1 METGLGTYKGKFC
14 IIYFDYILNVGKLIH
29 YPGYFVLKEK
39 IPILQKYLYRKLLFE
54 KSKIILSEK
63 EKVEIENMDLE
74 TESYLLHRL
83 LYKECQDYKYENEHS
98 IDKTIT
104 TNIIS
109 TKIDDDKVKDKEN
122 SSISKEEINNES
134 SFTEENALKDL
145 NFFANDDIEE
155 KKEKPK
161 FLAKKRKLKTKENE
175 FLNLNISETKKKKA
189 EITFEEEDN
198 IQNDSNQDGS
208 SEDDYGNLSDGITF
222 EYKVESDDDEA
233 CI

>member
-1 METGLGTYKGKFC
+1 
-14 IIYFDYILNVGKLIH
+14 
-29 YPGYFVLKEK
+29 
-39 IPILQKYLYRKLLFE
+39 
-54 KSKIILSEK
+54 
-63 EKVEIENMDLE
+63 MDLE